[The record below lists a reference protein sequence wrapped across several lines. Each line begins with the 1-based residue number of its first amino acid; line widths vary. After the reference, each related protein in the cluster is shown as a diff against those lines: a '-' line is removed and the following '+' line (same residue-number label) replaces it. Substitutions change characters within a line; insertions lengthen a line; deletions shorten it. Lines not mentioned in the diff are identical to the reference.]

1 MTSPTLYQSTD
12 ASAPTISGTVGSLIT
27 VLDAVLVDG
36 YGSKAAAGWTKV
48 FSGTNRAVYESAR
61 GRLLHVQDDGTRI
74 DARFARMR
82 AAVGATSA
90 DEVDLVDPVP
100 ADGSSTFAKCFA
112 ANSTPAPW
120 KMLATA
126 NAFFWFCANSAT
138 INGFQP
144 YHTFF
149 AGYGQS
155 PWPGD
160 EGLFVIAG
168 LTTTSA
174 FGAVSGFSSAASTFT
189 NASAAVVKVARNIAD
204 TDSDITC
211 TNMCLSP
218 IGNTTTTSDFNRG
231 NNASV
236 DFPNFGTLP
245 LSRAFVAQQTTDTSL
260 RGRVPS
266 LLYPMINVS
275 GADLSTL
282 PEDPWTPF
290 VLDYGLGPRNVVMNL
305 TKPTLTN
312 TNNTVTQN
320 GALFFDLDDDWDVF

>member
-1 MTSPTLYQSTD
+1 MTQATLYESTD
-12 ASAPTISGTVGSLIT
+12 AGAPIVNGVVGSFIT
-27 VLDAVLVDG
+27 LLDAVLVDG
-36 YGSKAAAGWTKV
+36 YGSRSPAGWTKV

-90 DEVDLVDPVP
+90 DEADLVDPVP

-120 KMLATA
+120 KILATA
-126 NAFFWFCANSAT
+126 NAFFWFCASSAT
-138 INGFQP
+138 INGLQP

-160 EGLFVIAG
+160 EGFFVIAG
-168 LTTTSA
+168 LRVTSGA
-174 FGAVSGFSSAASTFT
+174 GAVAGFNTAISTFG
-189 NASAAVVKVARNIAD
+189 NNNSAQIMVARNIAD
-204 TDSDITC
+204 TDSEIIC

-218 IGNTTTTSDFNRG
+218 IGNTTTTSDFDRG

-305 TKPTLTN
+305 TRVNLTS
-312 TNNTVTQN
+312 TNSTVTQN